1 MHASPRIRRLI
12 ADYQSL
18 QQLRAQ
24 SSILRF
30 RTQGDPPDRYRIRF
44 YGRGLFVDPVSRRVR
59 VLTRHEIGIEL
70 VASYPRTIPV
80 LTWKTPVYHPNI
92 SLNGLVC
99 LGGYSTQWVPSF
111 RLDELCEMLW
121 DMARLRNFDVEH
133 PYNREAAEWLRG
145 QDAGCFPVDRR
156 SLRNLAS
163 PETPA
168 LCNPHVSTRE
178 TWPDAGAAAGNS
190 VLSNGCLR
198 RGDLGAEIR
207 FLDLENS

>member
-1 MHASPRIRRLI
+1 MSASPRIRRLI
-12 ADYQSL
+12 ADWQAL

-59 VLTRHEIGIEL
+59 VLTRHEIGVEL
-70 VASYPRTIPV
+70 VASYPRTMP
-80 LTWKTPVYHPNI
+80 LLSWKTPIYHPNI

-121 DMARLRNFDVEH
+121 DMTRLRNFDVEH

-178 TWPDAGAAAGNS
+178 KWPNAGAAAGNS
-190 VLSNGCLR
+190 VSLNGCPPR
-198 RGDLGAEIR
+198 SDLGAGIR
-207 FLDLENS
+207 FLDSEIS